1 MPLTPQKP
9 RGSPTSRANQLI
21 LNDAR
26 LQLETQESAFQLI
39 EHLNGLGLR
48 QSESLEKLQ
57 NLQYSTEIRTEGCD
71 ADGAAEQEEDLVLQ
85 TQDGS
90 QHSPRP
96 KPKTQKPDKIEK
108 SEKRLSPHMQS
119 SLLSRKPRE
128 DVLS

>member
-48 QSESLEKLQ
+48 QSESLEKLH

-71 ADGAAEQEEDLVLQ
+71 ADGAAEQEEDLVL
-85 TQDGS
+85 
-90 QHSPRP
+90 
-96 KPKTQKPDKIEK
+96 
-108 SEKRLSPHMQS
+108 
-119 SLLSRKPRE
+119 
-128 DVLS
+128 